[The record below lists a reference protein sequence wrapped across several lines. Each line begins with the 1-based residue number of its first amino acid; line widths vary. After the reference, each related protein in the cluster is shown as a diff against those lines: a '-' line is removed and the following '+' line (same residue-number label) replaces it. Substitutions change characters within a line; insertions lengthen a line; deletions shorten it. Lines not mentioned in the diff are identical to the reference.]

1 MPESKKMERVIFAV
15 TPKLRTVIEVVA
27 KTQGVDVSKSI
38 AFAII
43 FDSVQY
49 EDVFDVES
57 EKSWEPQVN
66 PIKFSKTKEHDW
78 KSRISCPRLEITC
91 EEIPSIYLR
100 YDTVTGVFLFIGGS
114 RIGSLDCKLRIAAF
128 ATRAGCARC
137 HPMHRKSKV
146 LRIWIPATNYAIKK
160 TRACRTK
167 RLYVHQLKN
176 TIRLFK

>member
-66 PIKFSKTKEHDW
+66 PIEFPKTKEHDW

-91 EEIPSIYLR
+91 EETPSICSR
-100 YDTVTGVFLFIGGS
+100 YDRGAGIFLSIGGL
-114 RIGSLDCKLRIAAF
+114 RIVFLDCKLRIAAF
-128 ATRAGCARC
+128 ATRLRRVRC
-137 HPMHRKSKV
+137 HPMRRKSKI
-146 LRIWIPATNYAIKK
+146 LRIWTPATNYTIKSK
-160 TRACRTK
+160 DILDEAVLCTAAE
-167 RLYVHQLKN
+167 N
-176 TIRLFK
+176 TI